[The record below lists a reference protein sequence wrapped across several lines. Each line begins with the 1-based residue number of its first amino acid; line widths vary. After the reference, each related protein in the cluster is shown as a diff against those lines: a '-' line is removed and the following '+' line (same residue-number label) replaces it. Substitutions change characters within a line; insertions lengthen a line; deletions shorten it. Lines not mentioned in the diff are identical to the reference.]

1 MEKQEKIVKDIIDQS
16 GRLNIQLT
24 GVSEEE
30 NVQKKRYQRNNMEKC
45 TRTEGHQ
52 LLDK

>member
-24 GVSEEE
+24 GVSEKE
-30 NVQKKRYQRNNMEKC
+30 NV
-45 TRTEGHQ
+45 
-52 LLDK
+52 